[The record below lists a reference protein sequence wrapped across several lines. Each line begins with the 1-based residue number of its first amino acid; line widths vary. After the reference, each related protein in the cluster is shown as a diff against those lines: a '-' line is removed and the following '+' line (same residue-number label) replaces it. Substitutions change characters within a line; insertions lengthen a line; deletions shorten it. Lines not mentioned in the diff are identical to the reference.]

1 MRVNIDYTRSC
12 PLSLRT
18 WPHGLPSIQ
27 RHSQKLGSGLGELTE
42 LQPGVPAWVQQY
54 PMSWE
59 VTKGITPHIRRLMEL
74 EILSAW
80 NTPLLPIKNQP
91 MQDLREASHRVMDV
105 HLSVPNPYT
114 LPPTWAWCMVLDFKD
129 AFFSLPSAPKSQSL
143 FVLEWH
149 DPGKRDSGLG
159 PGFHTHTH
167 SMWMTS

>member
-54 PMSWE
+54 PISWE
-59 VTKGITPHIRRLMEL
+59 VTKGITPHIRCLMEL

-114 LPPTWAWCMVLDFKD
+114 PPPTWAWCMILDFKD

-149 DPGKRDSGLG
+149 DPGKRDNGLG